1 MSPEDYHLLKRGEDQ
16 VRIFKTLN
24 TRRLTEFDETF
35 DETFDFLAIFQLSL
49 RPWIIGIQK
58 TLENLENEK
67 KYKEMI
73 EKEKIMQEL

>member
-35 DETFDFLAIFQLSL
+35 DEYKL
-49 RPWIIGIQK
+49 RR
-58 TLENLENEK
+58 
-67 KYKEMI
+67 
-73 EKEKIMQEL
+73 KIMGKVLKEHKAKGKGDEAGNTI